1 MIAGPYEA
9 VKIWAS
15 QRFTQ
20 IEEYAKN
27 KNARRGMVMHSETFI
42 NASIFQSIKELTQ
55 PTQEQQELQQ
65 QQQYE
70 IREDRWICFLRVRA
84 GDGAI
89 WIEDCDAMKSGLGG
103 GYPGGMEVYTNLVE
117 EFILPITKG
126 VGLANCHKRK
136 LKDPLRIIYELV
148 CSSSSPSH
156 HQDHRRKKQ
165 RRTKEQQQQQQ

>member
-1 MIAGPYEA
+1 MYNNNMNTAFC
-9 VKIWAS
+9 S
-15 QRFTQ
+15 
-20 IEEYAKN
+20 
-27 KNARRGMVMHSETFI
+27 
-42 NASIFQSIKELTQ
+42 SIFTVVIGFSIVSISGIAADITFTTII
-55 PTQEQQELQQ
+55 PTNSPLRGQRKYQELQQ